1 MNTIMNGIFVSD
13 GIQDYNVEYLQIKN
27 VQSLIC

>member
-13 GIQDYNVEYLQIKN
+13 GIQDYNVECLQIKN
-27 VQSLIC
+27 VQILIC